1 MNSLWFSNVLL
12 IGLTAWAMIHVVVIL
27 IFGEYTVKEP
37 RKYIA
42 IFEVFFLLAIMIFAF
57 YQLK

>member
-1 MNSLWFSNVLL
+1 
-12 IGLTAWAMIHVVVIL
+12 MIHVVVIL